1 MFHPE
6 EQADSHKP
14 FHLTERSIQIKMK
27 RKSRIREK
35 FENNG
40 LIIIVMM
47 MVVIYGVFDFLSGG
61 HYVTR
66 ILISVSVVIYAVFTQ
81 TIINSRKAMLEAK
94 ETAQQRLIE
103 SERLT
108 ALGAMAAGIAHEVK
122 SPMATTIQGIEFL
135 KSSLYDDA
143 RLLEVT
149 YRIEKSVLR
158 LDDIVKGLLSFSH
171 EISLKMEEMD
181 IGPVI
186 DEALSLVDHQM
197 QLKKIRVL
205 RKYESNL
212 PKITMDGN
220 QIKQV
225 FTNLFI
231 NAIEAMKQEGIL
243 GIRTEQRK
251 GELDQGSVKIVVSDT
266 GEGIP
271 GGSIR
276 KIFDPFFT
284 TKKTEGNTGLGLSV
298 AKGIIDKHNGTIEI
312 ESDPGLGTR
321 VIIGLPTGRL

>member
-1 MFHPE
+1 
-6 EQADSHKP
+6 
-14 FHLTERSIQIKMK
+14 MK

-40 LIIIVMM
+40 LIIIATM

-66 ILISVSVVIYAVFTQ
+66 ILISALVVIYAVFTQ

-103 SERLT
+103 SERLM

-135 KSSLYDDA
+135 KSSLYNDA

-181 IGPVI
+181 MGLVI

-197 QLKKIRVL
+197 QLKKIRVV

-225 FTNLFI
+225 FTNLFM

-243 GIRTEQRK
+243 GIRTEQSK
-251 GELDQGSVKIVVSDT
+251 GKLGQDCVKIVVSDT
-266 GEGIP
+266 GEGMP
-271 GGSIR
+271 EGNIR

-284 TKKTEGNTGLGLSV
+284 TKKTEGNAGLGLSV

>member
-1 MFHPE
+1 V
-6 EQADSHKP
+6 KRRRR
-14 FHLTERSIQIKMK
+14 LKQI
-27 RKSRIREK
+27 I
-35 FENNG
+35 ENNG
-40 LIIIVMM
+40 LIIIAVM
-47 MVVIYGVFDFLSGG
+47 MVVMYGVFDFLSAG
-61 HYVTR
+61 HYLTR
-66 ILISVSVVIYAVFTQ
+66 ILIIVLVVIYGVFTQ
-81 TIINSRKAMLEAK
+81 ALINSRKKILEAK

-108 ALGAMAAGIAHEVK
+108 ALGAMAAGIAHEAK
-122 SPMATTIQGIEFL
+122 SPMAITMQGIDFL
-135 KSSLYDDA
+135 KSSVYNDE

-171 EISLKMEEMD
+171 EISLEMEERD
-181 IGPVI
+181 IGQVI

-197 QLKKIRVL
+197 HLKKIRVR

-212 PKITMDGN
+212 TKITMDGN

-225 FTNLFI
+225 FTNLFM
-231 NAIEAMKQEGIL
+231 NAIEAMNQEGIL
-243 GIRTEQRK
+243 GVRTEQRK
-251 GELDQGSVKIVVSDT
+251 SKLDQGYVKIVVSDT

-271 GGSIR
+271 EGNIR

-284 TKKTEGNTGLGLSV
+284 TKKAEGNVGLGLSV

>member
-1 MFHPE
+1 
-6 EQADSHKP
+6 
-14 FHLTERSIQIKMK
+14 MK

-40 LIIIVMM
+40 LLIIGIVMVLIYGTLDFLVGGQHVTTMVIIVL
-47 MVVIYGVFDFLSGG
+47 VIV
-61 HYVTR
+61 
-66 ILISVSVVIYAVFTQ
+66 YAVFTQ
-81 TIINSRKAMLEAK
+81 TMINSRKASLEAK
-94 ETAQQRLIE
+94 EAAQQRLIE
-103 SERLT
+103 SERLM
-108 ALGAMAAGIAHEVK
+108 ALGAMAAGIVNEVK
-122 SPMATTIQGIEFL
+122 SPMTITMQGIEFL
-135 KSSLYDDA
+135 KSSLYNDE

-158 LDDIVKGLLSFSH
+158 LDDIIKGLLIFSH

-181 IGPVI
+181 IGRVI

-197 QLKKIRVL
+197 QIKKIRVV

-212 PKITMDGN
+212 PTITMDGN

-225 FTNLFI
+225 FTNLFM
-231 NAIEAMKQEGIL
+231 NAIEAMNQEGVL
-243 GIRTEQRK
+243 GIRIEHEKSTLNQ
-251 GELDQGSVKIVVSDT
+251 DAVKIVVSDT
-266 GEGIP
+266 GVGIP
-271 GGSIR
+271 EGNIG

-284 TKKTEGNTGLGLSV
+284 TKKGKGNAGLGLSV

-312 ESDPGLGTR
+312 ESDPGSGTR

>member
-1 MFHPE
+1 
-6 EQADSHKP
+6 
-14 FHLTERSIQIKMK
+14 MK

-40 LIIIVMM
+40 LIIIAMM

-61 HYVTR
+61 EYMSR
-66 ILISVSVVIYAVFTQ
+66 ILIIVLVVIYGVFTQ
-81 TIINSRKAMLEAK
+81 TLINSRKATQEAK
-94 ETAQQRLIE
+94 ELAQQRLID

-108 ALGAMAAGIAHEVK
+108 ALGAMAAGIVHEAK
-122 SPMATTIQGIEFL
+122 NPIAITMQGIEFL
-135 KSSLYDDA
+135 KSSLYNDE

-149 YRIEKSVLR
+149 YQIEKSVLR
-158 LDDIVKGLLSFSH
+158 LDDILKGLLSFSH

-181 IGPVI
+181 IGTVI
-186 DEALSLVDHQM
+186 DDALSLVDHQM
-197 QLKKIRVL
+197 QIKKIRVL
-205 RKYESNL
+205 RKYEADL
-212 PKITMDGN
+212 PTITMDGN

-225 FTNLFI
+225 FTNLFM
-231 NAIEAMKQEGIL
+231 NAIEAMKEDGVL
-243 GIRTEQRK
+243 GIRTEQSK
-251 GELDQGSVKIVVSDT
+251 GKLDQSCVKIVVSDT

-271 GGSIR
+271 ESNIR
-276 KIFDPFFT
+276 KIFNPFFT
-284 TKKTEGNTGLGLSV
+284 TKKTKGNAGLGLSV